1 MRGEWEGTAAVVVC
15 DLLARADPAV
25 ETDRGEDRNTVNRA
39 AARQLVEMSDF
50 RGAVAGAREAW
61 LRDRA
66 YGQGPCGTGNAA
78 VWLRVGNVQH
88 MSYVVR
94 SLRA

>member
-1 MRGEWEGTAAVVVC
+1 MATPGEREGAAAVAVR
-15 DLLARADPAV
+15 DLLACVDPAV
-25 ETDRGEDRNTVNRA
+25 ETDRGEDRDTVNRA
-39 AARQLVEMSDF
+39 AA
-50 RGAVAGAREAW
+50 GGGEAW
-61 LRDRA
+61 LRDCA
-66 YGQGPCGTGNAA
+66 YGQGPSGTGNAA

>member
-1 MRGEWEGTAAVVVC
+1 
-15 DLLARADPAV
+15 
-25 ETDRGEDRNTVNRA
+25 
-39 AARQLVEMSDF
+39 MSDF
-50 RGAVAGAREAW
+50 RGAAAGGGEAW
-61 LRDRA
+61 LRDCA
-66 YGQGPCGTGNAA
+66 YGQGPSGTGNAA

>member
-1 MRGEWEGTAAVVVC
+1 MR

-25 ETDRGEDRNTVNRA
+25 ETDRGEDHNTVNRA
-39 AARQLVEMSDF
+39 VAGQLVEMSDF
-50 RGAVAGAREAW
+50 RGAAAGA
-61 LRDRA
+61 
-66 YGQGPCGTGNAA
+66 GPCVRAGASGTGNAA
-78 VWLRVGNVQH
+78 VWLRVGTVQH

>member
-1 MRGEWEGTAAVVVC
+1 MGRPGGRSATPRRRRFV
-15 DLLARADPAV
+15 LAKVLA
-25 ETDRGEDRNTVNRA
+25 RGEDRITVNRA

-50 RGAVAGAREAW
+50 RGAAAGAGEVW
-61 LRDRA
+61 LRDCA
-66 YGQGPCGTGNAA
+66 HGQGPSGTGTAA

>member
-1 MRGEWEGTAAVVVC
+1 MR

-25 ETDRGEDRNTVNRA
+25 ETDRGEDRNTVDRA
-39 AARQLVEMSDF
+39 AA
-50 RGAVAGAREAW
+50 GAGEAW

-66 YGQGPCGTGNAA
+66 YGQGPSGTGNAA
-78 VWLRVGNVQH
+78 VWQRVGNVQH
-88 MSYVVR
+88 MAYVVR